1 MVNTDRERCIE
12 AAIDRI
18 RDGEN
23 IRAIA
28 TDVGIP
34 RSTLQ
39 RRIDGAVSR
48 NTVAKDLQ
56 KLPPEAERLLIDW
69 IVSEE
74 TAGNAL
80 SLPRIA
86 EVAEVLLSEGGGTG
100 VLVDIERIQAINN
113 DNLRPFFLR
122 LEAAIQAFDLSPF
135 NIWNMDETGTQE
147 GDTRGGRVVGS

>member
-1 MVNTDRERCIE
+1 MVDTDRERCIE

-18 RDGEN
+18 RDGES
-23 IRAIA
+23 IRVVA

-69 IVSEE
+69 IMSEE
-74 TAGNAL
+74 TAGNAP

-86 EVAEVLLSEGGGTG
+86 EVAEVLLSEGGSTG
-100 VLVDIERIQAINN
+100 VLGKNWVQRFVARHSNLLKIKRARLVDIERI
-113 DNLRPFFLR
+113 
-122 LEAAIQAFDLSPF
+122 
-135 NIWNMDETGTQE
+135 
-147 GDTRGGRVVGS
+147 